1 MSVCLFPMSAHCFRE
16 LMLGEDTR
24 PLKKLNKKGKKLKE
38 EKLEKPPETPLVDV
52 SKNGGF
58 SKRVCEPT
66 KRKVFLC
73 PKPVTFLRFS
83 SLVPSETVFLSFFF
97 FSFEAL
103 GSFTCAQGCLGSLFP
118 KPVQVSHAQGEL
130 DVCCERPGSLLADFY
145 GGRKESRRGGCQ
157 AVLLSCTAA

>member
-1 MSVCLFPMSAHCFRE
+1 MGTGPEKLLWGNRQWNLRGISNPWLETGRQMSVCLFPMSAHCFRE

-66 KRKVFLC
+66 
-73 PKPVTFLRFS
+73 
-83 SLVPSETVFLSFFF
+83 
-97 FSFEAL
+97 
-103 GSFTCAQGCLGSLFP
+103 
-118 KPVQVSHAQGEL
+118 
-130 DVCCERPGSLLADFY
+130 
-145 GGRKESRRGGCQ
+145 
-157 AVLLSCTAA
+157 